1 MKIGQRCM
9 LSDKGLTMLARRRH
23 HNLNRIGTIVGLKG
37 DYYIVHW
44 DGNAKQTK
52 HPYARQYIKIIQEEE
67 TAALGKA
74 AAGPPPHRHGARQ
87 SR

>member
-1 MKIGQRCM
+1 M
-9 LSDKGLTMLARRRH
+9 
-23 HNLNRIGTIVGLKG
+23 
-37 DYYIVHW
+37 HW

-52 HPYARQYIKIIQEEE
+52 NPYARQYIKIIQPEE